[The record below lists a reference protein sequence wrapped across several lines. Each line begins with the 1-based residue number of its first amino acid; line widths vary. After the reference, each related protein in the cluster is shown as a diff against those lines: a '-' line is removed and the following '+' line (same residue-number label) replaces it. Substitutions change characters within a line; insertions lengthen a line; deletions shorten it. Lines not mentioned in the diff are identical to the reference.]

1 MIGALSARPKPVRI
15 ALAGLSAAG
24 ACALLASSAAAA
36 APARLV
42 TTHAVRLDRPASRS
56 LKTLFAT
63 VRVFRS
69 ATHGGVAGKL
79 IRRGTVVSVTCWTT
93 GSYYRDVP
101 IWYAISAPAAGYVSA
116 FNLAAHFAPAIGIP
130 HCLAPAF
137 KEQFDG
143 LEAHLRIRSGPS
155 VTATVAGYLGG
166 VGSKVTVDCYVAGTP
181 IFKDPVWYH
190 AVSPRGGYVSGRM
203 LNTGG
208 DPAPGVP
215 HC

>member
-1 MIGALSARPKPVRI
+1 MIGALSARPKAG
-15 ALAGLSAAG
+15 ALAGLAVAG
-24 ACALLASSAAAA
+24 SCAVLTSSAATAMPAGSAA
-36 APARLV
+36 
-42 TTHAVRLDRPASRS
+42 THAARSHQAGSRS

-69 ATHGGVAGKL
+69 ATRGGVAGKL

-93 GSYYRDVP
+93 GNYYRDVP
-101 IWYAISAPAAGYVSA
+101 IWYAISAPTAGYVSA
-116 FNLAAHFAPAIGIP
+116 FNLAAHFSPAIGIP

-137 KEQFDG
+137 KEQFNG
-143 LEAHLRIRSGPS
+143 LEAHLRIRSGAS

-166 VGSKVTVDCYVAGTP
+166 VGSKVTVDCYLAGTP

-190 AVSPRGGYVSGRM
+190 ALSPHAGYVSGRM